1 MELLS
6 RDYPIKDVC
15 AIMGVSRAG
24 YYKWKRRGKST
35 RAIDRETLLAD
46 SLLLE
51 GDASAAGAA

>member
-35 RAIDRETLLAD
+35 RAIDRETLLAG

-51 GDASAAGAA
+51 GDAPAAGAA